1 MSTQPVMPSVTF
13 NVPKWLALA
22 GIKLISGTQRQIQT
36 WLNGAQPGD
45 TAAFSIPGFLTITL
59 HRAGGSEEL

>member
-22 GIKLISGTQRQIQT
+22 GLRLITGTQLHIQT
-36 WLNGAQPGD
+36 WLNGATPGD
-45 TAAFSIPGFLTITL
+45 TATFSVPGFLTITL